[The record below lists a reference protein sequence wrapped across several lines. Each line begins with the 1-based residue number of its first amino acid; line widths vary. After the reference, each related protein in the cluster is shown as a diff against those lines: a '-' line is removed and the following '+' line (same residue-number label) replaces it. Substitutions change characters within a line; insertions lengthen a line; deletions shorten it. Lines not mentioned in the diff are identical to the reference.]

1 MYHML
6 HIHSRVE
13 VAFDTII
20 NNTSHFVFILLL
32 CKMLFEALNP
42 FKTKLKSAA
51 VGCRFS
57 IDLRFQFRSNFERR
71 Y

>member
-1 MYHML
+1 ML
-6 HIHSRVE
+6 HIHIRME
-13 VAFDTII
+13 VPSDTMY
-20 NNTSHFVFILLL
+20 NTSHFVFILLL

>member
-6 HIHSRVE
+6 HIHSRME
-13 VAFDTII
+13 VASDTMY
-20 NNTSHFVFILLL
+20 NTSNFVFILLL